1 MTDVKSPS
9 DILAGQVID
18 RLIAAGHLRADRREA
33 LVSKMGAGNLKA
45 EDWKLEI
52 ELAAAKGEAS

>member
-18 RLIAAGHLRADRREA
+18 RLIAAGHLRAEKRDA
-33 LVSKMGAGNLKA
+33 LVSKMAAGTFKA
-45 EDWKLEI
+45 EDWRLEI
-52 ELAAAKGEAS
+52 ELAAAKGEGS

>member
-18 RLIAAGHLRADRREA
+18 RLIAAGHLRAEKRET
-33 LVSKMGAGNLKA
+33 LVSNMAAGAFKA
-45 EDWKLEI
+45 EDWRLEI
-52 ELAAAKGEAS
+52 ELAAAKGEAA